1 MQFWMFQVNSAH
13 IRYNAISVL
22 KALDVFR
29 LANIFFSFCRWTQL
43 CSPFQHVYLYF
54 PLEVVAPKNLS
65 EKYALNSKYIIIRQI
80 WAHKNA
86 KQLNRTS
93 KKINQSS
100 FTKMSF
106 FSWWPG
112 CYSLFLFCSF
122 VFLLWW
128 TKLCNIFQ
136 KDKMASLNKFDFS
149 KLLGQGQFTN
159 IN

>member
-13 IRYNAISVL
+13 IRYNAILVS

-43 CSPFQHVYLYF
+43 CSPLQHVYLYF

-93 KKINQSS
+93 KKSINQASRKCLFFLGGQQGVTPCFCFVPLFS
-100 FTKMSF
+100 YCGGLNYVIYFRRTK
-106 FSWWPG
+106 WPLWT
-112 CYSLFLFCSF
+112 SLTSPNC
-122 VFLLWW
+122 
-128 TKLCNIFQ
+128 
-136 KDKMASLNKFDFS
+136 
-149 KLLGQGQFTN
+149 
-159 IN
+159 